1 MFYKLFWRNLPLDIT
16 LYEGQEYNISEYV
29 STFNSDTYDNFS
41 PYLDLIVCVN
51 ASYLKRVAKV
61 KVTNLISWDFG
72 GCLGQTIP
80 LIDDGETKTVLGYS
94 NQDILPDLKNLDISY
109 IDITDGY
116 SRDYEIEEAIR
127 QKLFDEK
134 NKSKQNQIDS
144 FYNEY
149 IKEANALLAQKEY
162 EKAKSKFKQASDL
175 KKNES
180 YPAAKIA
187 EIDRILDEQKKEIQ
201 FNKLV
206 AEGDNF
212 AASDKKTEAR
222 VAYRE
227 ALRLKPGNTTV
238 QTKLD
243 ALGKDPVEDYIVEI
257 KKLVLN
263 GRRDLSESEP
273 EWKKAT
279 EYRNQVGTT
288 VWCNYKHKK
297 WFGEGSY
304 EMQDIS
310 IVGNELRIK
319 QTTYW
324 NVYFKSLDNPVYKT
338 TVNYYYQKTT
348 EGSFNLSEIMDGSY
362 DDFIRISEKK
372 MNFSNARVKDGWEFI
387 NYPVEYETDSYKSN
401 GIIIM
406 LKDEKT
412 IGKFYSLLKQAA
424 IAAGA
429 KLKN

>member
-1 MFYKLFWRNLPLDIT
+1 LFWRNLPLDIT